1 MKVQHKLF
9 QLAVDTEINMQ
20 EQALFRCYSLHSLCE
35 STDKRIISEAPKII
49 LKVWNLR
56 LCMATAFRQLHSAR
70 LDLKLKL
77 LTVLINFIKT
87 VVRVWVM
94 VVELQ

>member
-1 MKVQHKLF
+1 
-9 QLAVDTEINMQ
+9 
-20 EQALFRCYSLHSLCE
+20 
-35 STDKRIISEAPKII
+35 
-49 LKVWNLR
+49 
-56 LCMATAFRQLHSAR
+56 MATAFRQLHSAR

-94 VVELQ
+94 VVELL